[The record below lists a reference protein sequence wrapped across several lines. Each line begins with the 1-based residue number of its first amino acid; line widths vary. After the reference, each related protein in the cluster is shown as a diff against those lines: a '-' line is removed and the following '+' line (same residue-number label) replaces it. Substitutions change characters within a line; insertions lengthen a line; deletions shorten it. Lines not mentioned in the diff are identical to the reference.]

1 MTAQRKLHHI
11 VNHPPSTTSSSYE
24 EVVIGWILNNLHES
38 IALTVVFLPIT
49 KHMWESLKEMYGN
62 DKKHL

>member
-1 MTAQRKLHHI
+1 MTAQHKLHHI

-38 IALTVVFLPIT
+38 IALTGFSPNHQAYVGVSQRDV
-49 KHMWESLKEMYGN
+49 W
-62 DKKHL
+62 